1 MVLEYIKGGTLFEK
15 IKMNELSKRA
25 QHMIFRDLCSAV
37 EAMHANGIMHRDIK
51 VNSIL
56 RKPAKPKSAT
66 LDLLHEW
73 AGGRPYAVH
82 RSIWRPK

>member
-56 RKPAKPKSAT
+56 LSPKTFFLRKPAKPKSAT
-66 LDLLHEW
+66 LDLLH
-73 AGGRPYAVH
+73 
-82 RSIWRPK
+82 